1 MNKKELEKRK
11 LVQKTVYASYYLN
24 AVMKRK
30 KITANKLFNFGAK
43 RFIEEGITTRELEL
57 ILEHD
62 VLIKELEHL
71 RKQVKE
77 VENSIINNEIEL
89 EDLKRLST
97 EVRNKI
103 ISELEQD
110 YIKFFNEYKKYYE
123 EHPEED
129 IEEGF
134 YSNRKSSISLLASRH
149 NATEEEVK
157 EIFHSYLIA
166 KEIETL
172 LNAEVISD

>member
-89 EDLKRLST
+89 EDLKRLS
-97 EVRNKI
+97 E
-103 ISELEQD
+103 
-110 YIKFFNEYKKYYE
+110 
-123 EHPEED
+123 
-129 IEEGF
+129 
-134 YSNRKSSISLLASRH
+134 KS
-149 NATEEEVK
+149 
-157 EIFHSYLIA
+157 FH
-166 KEIETL
+166 KM
-172 LNAEVISD
+172 V